1 MDEDE
6 AVVPEDLSV
15 CSEDV
20 YEMDNPEELV
30 SQKFIPPEI
39 PGCGF
44 VDWLMSRCAS
54 PGTERSV

>member
-1 MDEDE
+1 M
-6 AVVPEDLSV
+6 VPEDLSV

-39 PGCGF
+39 PGCDLLIG
-44 VDWLMSRCAS
+44 
-54 PGTERSV
+54 